1 MYWLKDEKQETS
13 VHLHVCMMHNDGLY
27 RMSDVDGISYN
38 FGGETY
44 FFSFLQ
50 QIYQTLIHVFFLEVT
65 DYISL
70 QSYTVIVPKPINQT
84 LVVCSCWTLSPSSGS
99 LLKPLRH
106 KICVKFVLLA
116 MKYLFIASWL

>member
-1 MYWLKDEKQETS
+1 
-13 VHLHVCMMHNDGLY
+13 MMHNDGLY

-70 QSYTVIVPKPINQT
+70 QSDTAIVPKPINQT
-84 LVVCSCWTLSPSSGS
+84 LVVCSC
-99 LLKPLRH
+99 
-106 KICVKFVLLA
+106 
-116 MKYLFIASWL
+116 